1 MPQSNAQRQAKY
13 RSQRPFAGP
22 QGNGER
28 RINCWVSTAAHAAL
42 RRLAAHHGLSQ
53 REMIEHLLLQADS
66 HISQALEL
74 DSAEW
79 QAYFE
84 VGVLRSHKAPTQ
96 PNQPPQTAPAQQ
108 TKTP

>member
-1 MPQSNAQRQAKY
+1 MPQSNAQRQAQY

-42 RRLAAHHGLSQ
+42 RRLAAHHSLSQ
-53 REMIEHLLLQADS
+53 REMIERLLIQADRQ
-66 HISQALEL
+66 ISQALEL
-74 DSAEW
+74 DSADW
-79 QAYFE
+79 LAYFE
-84 VGVLRSHKAPTQ
+84 AGALRSHAA
-96 PNQPPQTAPAQQ
+96 PPQANQHAQPTPAQQ